1 MERCIEE
8 RKSYLG
14 HRAIDSRRM
23 PQGRSLVVQALP
35 DNPSI
40 ASLPTSSRPDQGP
53 ESLEAG
59 VFEDVEDRID
69 LWISVAI
76 FGAFTVAFSLL
87 ILAGLARSMGYQTLG
102 TQVIALGFLEL
113 VLGTFGA
120 YVIRPS
126 VMGAVALASAVTIVD
141 GVLIVAGGTGLAWA
155 AGVASLALGL
165 GCAALGTMQGIRT
178 WFTLYRGDST
188 AA

>member
-1 MERCIEE
+1 M
-8 RKSYLG
+8 
-14 HRAIDSRRM
+14 
-23 PQGRSLVVQALP
+23 
-35 DNPSI
+35 
-40 ASLPTSSRPDQGP
+40 
-53 ESLEAG
+53 
-59 VFEDVEDRID
+59 FEDVEDRID

>member
-1 MERCIEE
+1 
-8 RKSYLG
+8 
-14 HRAIDSRRM
+14 
-23 PQGRSLVVQALP
+23 LP

-59 VFEDVEDRID
+59 VFEDVEDRFD
-69 LWISVAI
+69 RWVSVVV
-76 FGAFTVAFSLL
+76 FGVLTLVLSVL
-87 ILAGLARSMGYQTLG
+87 ILTGLSRSIGHQTLG
-102 TQVIALGFLEL
+102 TSVIALGFLEL
-113 VLGTFGA
+113 ILGTFGA
-120 YVIRPS
+120 YVVRPS

-141 GVLIVAGGTGLAWA
+141 GILIAAGGTGLAWA
-155 AGVASLALGL
+155 AGVTTLAIGL
-165 GCAALGTMQGIRT
+165 GCTALGTMQGIRT